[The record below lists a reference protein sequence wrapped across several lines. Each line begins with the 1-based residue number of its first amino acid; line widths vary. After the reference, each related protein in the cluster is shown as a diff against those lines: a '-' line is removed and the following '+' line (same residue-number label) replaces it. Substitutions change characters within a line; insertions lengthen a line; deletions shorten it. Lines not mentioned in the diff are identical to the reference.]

1 MADVNVTVMI
11 DGKAAFV
18 AGAAGAPDPHTHAVG
33 ALQYGLRHFQD
44 ILASRAP
51 APSPAIA
58 RTPAANVGG
67 ITLQQMQTGQ
77 TEKKDSSL

>member
-18 AGAAGAPDPHTHAVG
+18 AGAAGAPDPHAHAVG

-51 APSPAIA
+51 APVPA

-67 ITLQQMQTGQ
+67 ITLQQLQTGQ
-77 TEKKDSSL
+77 TENKDTSL

>member
-18 AGAAGAPDPHTHAVG
+18 VGAVGAPDANAHAIG

-51 APSPAIA
+51 APLNPASA
-58 RTPAANVGG
+58 LQGGAFGPSQAAKSQD
-67 ITLQQMQTGQ
+67 T
-77 TEKKDSSL
+77 SL